1 MIVYTAKKKAFIE
14 DVRLNR
20 IHEKILLE
28 FRRRLSRSVA
38 AKEVDSW
45 RHSLQF
51 MSSLMLDQ
59 AIPDDAGVSLE
70 YHIPLTS
77 KRIDFILSGANE
89 QRQETAVIV
98 ELKQWQQAEPLLHKD
113 GIIRTP
119 LGGGWR

>member
-51 MSSLMLDQ
+51 MSNLMLDQ
-59 AIPDDAGVSLE
+59 AIPDDAGVSLNT
-70 YHIPLTS
+70 TS
-77 KRIDFILSGANE
+77 R
-89 QRQETAVIV
+89 
-98 ELKQWQQAEPLLHKD
+98 
-113 GIIRTP
+113 
-119 LGGGWR
+119 